1 MTERPRRRVL
11 LLHLGGTLGMEG
23 TPLVPAAYSQRLG
36 ERVPELGQIAELETR
51 ILYNLDSSDVGPVEC
66 ATLARA
72 IDAGRAGAD
81 GFVVVHG
88 TDTMAF
94 TAAAL
99 AFALPGLDRPVVLT
113 GAQRPLVALRSD
125 ARRNLADAVELATHD
140 IPEVGICF
148 DGLLLRGTRA
158 VKADARTY
166 HAFESPGVEPLAR
179 LGLDVDVGAHV
190 RRPAVPFRCDP
201 RFDDRV
207 AVVYVTPGLDPAW
220 IEGLLAAP
228 APPRGIVLAA
238 LGVGT
243 VPSGTRPLAPVVRAA
258 VDTGVDVVVVT
269 QRGGTVELAL
279 YENSRVLA
287 DAGAI
292 SGGAMRIEAAVP
304 KLMHALAAFDDRA
317 ERRRWLET
325 DAAGE
330 RS

>member
-1 MTERPRRRVL
+1 MTAGPRKRVL
-11 LLHLGGTLGMEG
+11 LLHLGGTLGMQG
-23 TPLVPAAYSQRLG
+23 SPLVPAAYQQRLG

-51 ILYNLDSSDVGPVEC
+51 ILYNLDSSDVGPVEW
-66 ATLARA
+66 AAVARA
-72 IDAGRAGAD
+72 IEGARPTAD

-99 AFALPGLDRPVVLT
+99 AFALQGLDRPVVLT
-113 GAQRPLVALRSD
+113 GAQRPLSALRSD

-140 IPEVGICF
+140 IPEVAICF

-158 VKADARTY
+158 VKADARSY

-179 LGLDVDVGAHV
+179 LGLDVDIAAHV

-220 IEGLLAAP
+220 VEGLLAAP
-228 APPRGIVLAA
+228 SPPRGIVLAA

-243 VPSGTRPLAPVVRAA
+243 VPSAARPLAPVVRGA
-258 VDTGVDVVVVT
+258 VDAGVDVLVVT
-269 QRGGTVELAL
+269 QRSGVAELGL
-279 YENSRVLA
+279 YENSRALL
-287 DAGAI
+287 DAGVI
-292 SGGAMRIEAAVP
+292 GGAGMPIEAAVP
-304 KLMHALAAFDDRA
+304 KLMHALAVFDDRA
-317 ERRRWLET
+317 ERRRWLEA
-325 DAAGE
+325 DVAGE
-330 RS
+330 RA